1 MVPDVSYSIIWPLTG
16 WSLKETFDIRQ
27 YSTCQPMLKKCLLLL
42 INTLSHSNNQT
53 IKYTQTLKHSNNQ
66 TNTQMLI
73 NAYKWSSVLE
83 NASKCLPHAYQ
94 RRKVPE
100 ESCSCLLMSAA
111 NEYCSG
117 VTTYSIYFAT
127 ICKTLS
133 SSATRKKKHIKNK
146 KQKN

>member
-1 MVPDVSYSIIWPLTG
+1 MSTHVQKMLTTAYQYTQ
-16 WSLKETFDIRQ
+16 SLKQ
-27 YSTCQPMLKKCLLLL
+27 
-42 INTLSHSNNQT
+42 SNNQIIKLSNNQI